1 MYDKFE
7 SIAYT
12 NSQAV
17 VVSSACTSGSKKRPL
32 PFRGFGGPTVTTP
45 TAEGGGEEVS
55 RPPSLSYYGV
65 LTRRTEG
72 RRILPKKSP
81 CGTTFWLKIYNY
93 IRFLKHF
100 L

>member
-45 TAEGGGEEVS
+45 TAEGGGEEVN
-55 RPPSLSYYGV
+55 RPQTPN
-65 LTRRTEG
+65 RRSADD
-72 RRILPKKSP
+72 LN
-81 CGTTFWLKIYNY
+81 GTITKTCHLEHLRTMGPVNV
-93 IRFLKHF
+93 
-100 L
+100 